1 MVKHKHV
8 LEYGTT
14 VVYTME
20 GEAGGGR
27 GGGAGEWATQLGGM
41 EDGYRTVLWASRIT
55 VPRERREA
63 TAIIDRHN
71 AARTIALVHLPHQAG

>member
-20 GEAGGGR
+20 GEAGGGG
-27 GGGAGEWATQLGGM
+27 GGGAGEWATQLGGWRM
-41 EDGYRTVLWASRIT
+41 GTAPCCGHHGLLYRGRGGR
-55 VPRERREA
+55 P
-63 TAIIDRHN
+63 
-71 AARTIALVHLPHQAG
+71 PP